1 MKVQDVMNR
10 EPHAVRIVDRLDEV
24 ARIMW
29 EQDCGFVPVVDGAN
43 TLVGVVTDRDL
54 CMASYM
60 QSAPIASIP
69 VVAVMVP
76 EPATCGPEDTLTTAM
91 DTLAEQQVH
100 RLPVVDSQG
109 VLMGV
114 LSTNDIMQVA
124 EARPAVVTAASVVA
138 TMAAISKPRSGAR
151 NFAGSKKTVSIKPAA
166 ASKVAPSVARVGAS
180 KKPAAKVVLKPA
192 AKVVAKPVAKAAT
205 KLSTKLS
212 TKAITKPS
220 TKPSTKA
227 KPKKV
232 AAKAPVKTSAKT
244 VKVSRGLATK
254 GKAKA

>member
-43 TLVGVVTDRDL
+43 TLVGVVTDRDV

-60 QSAPIASIP
+60 QAAPIASIP
-69 VVAVMVP
+69 VVAVMVQ
-76 EPATCGPEDTLTTAM
+76 EPAACGPEDTLATAM

-114 LSTNDIMQVA
+114 LSTNDLMQLAQV
-124 EARPAVVTAASVVA
+124 RPAAVAVAAVLA
-138 TMAAISKPRSGAR
+138 TMAAITKPRSGVR
-151 NFAGSKKTVSIKPAA
+151 NFAGSEKNVSVKPAA
-166 ASKVAPSVARVGAS
+166 ASKTVASAARVIAP
-180 KKPAAKVVLKPA
+180 KKPAAKAAAKPA
-192 AKVVAKPVAKAAT
+192 AKAGPKSVA
-205 KLSTKLS
+205 
-212 TKAITKPS
+212 
-220 TKPSTKA
+220 
-227 KPKKV
+227 KV
-232 AAKAPVKTSAKT
+232 AAKTATKIPQKAAKKASPKRAAAKAPTKISAKPA
-244 VKVSRGLATK
+244 KASKGRATK
-254 GKAKA
+254 GKAKV

>member
-1 MKVQDVMNR
+1 MKVQDVMNK

-60 QSAPIASIP
+60 QGVPIASIP

-76 EPATCGPEDTLTTAM
+76 EPVTCRPEDSVVIAM
-91 DTLAEQQVH
+91 NALAERQVH

-109 VLMGV
+109 VLIGV
-114 LSTNDIMQVA
+114 LSMNDLMQA
-124 EARPAVVTAASVVA
+124 AQARPTAVAAAKVLA
-138 TMAAISKPRSGAR
+138 TMAAITKPRSGAR
-151 NFAGSKKTVSIKPAA
+151 DFVESDNVRVK
-166 ASKVAPSVARVGAS
+166 SVAVS
-180 KKPAAKVVLKPA
+180 
-192 AKVVAKPVAKAAT
+192 KAAT
-205 KLSTKLS
+205 ATGRVVAPQKR
-212 TKAITKPS
+212 A
-220 TKPSTKA
+220 A
-227 KPKKV
+227 KV
-232 AAKAPVKTSAKT
+232 AAKPAPKSLAKGPAKVAPKAAAKTPAKTPARATPKKAAAKAPAKTAAKSAKAS
-244 VKVSRGLATK
+244 KSRAIK